1 MMKREQIEAQIR
13 MVLATETRAI
23 ALSEALFRRGGL
35 FSQLANSR
43 EEREALVQTP
53 LFQEAQRRLSD
64 LQEKE
69 MAMWQPAS
77 SAQELR
83 PNAAAPVSTD
93 AKQPV

>member
-1 MMKREQIEAQIR
+1 MTKREQIEAQIR

-23 ALSEALFRRGGL
+23 EVSEALFRRGGL

-43 EEREALVQTP
+43 AERETLVQTA

-64 LQEKE
+64 LQENE
-69 MAMWQPAS
+69 MATWQPSS

-83 PNAAAPVSTD
+83 PSAPASASPNA
-93 AKQPV
+93 K